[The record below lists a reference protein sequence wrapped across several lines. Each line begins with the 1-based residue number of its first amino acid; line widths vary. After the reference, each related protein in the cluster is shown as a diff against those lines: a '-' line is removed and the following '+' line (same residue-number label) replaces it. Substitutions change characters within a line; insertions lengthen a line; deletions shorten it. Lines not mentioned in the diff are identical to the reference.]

1 MEKVFVD
8 SDIILDLLA
17 KRTPF
22 YDFAA
27 HLFSLADLKKVE
39 IGISS
44 LSFANI
50 NYILA
55 KQIGNRNARKALMKL
70 NALVTITA
78 VDEKI
83 IELSLASEFSDFED
97 AIQYYCA
104 IENNFN
110 TILTRNLKDYKK
122 ASIPVMTAES
132 FLKQ

>member
-8 SDIILDLLA
+8 SDIVLDLLT
-17 KRTPF
+17 KREPY

-27 HLFSLADLKKVE
+27 HLFSLADLKKIQ
-39 IGISS
+39 IGVSS
-44 LSFANI
+44 LCFANI
-50 NYILA
+50 NYLLA
-55 KQIGNRNARKALMKL
+55 KQIGNANARKALLKL
-70 NALVTITA
+70 NTLVTVNN

-104 IENNFN
+104 IENNFK

-132 FLKQ
+132 YLKQ

>member
-17 KRTPF
+17 KREPF
-22 YDFAA
+22 YRFAA
-27 HLFSLADLKKVE
+27 HLFSLADLKKIE
-39 IGISS
+39 IGVSS

-50 NYILA
+50 NYLLA
-55 KQIGNRNARKALMKL
+55 KQIGNENAKKALMKL
-70 NALVTITA
+70 NALVTVNG
-78 VDEKI
+78 VDEKV

-104 IENNFN
+104 IENSFN
-110 TILTRNLKDYKK
+110 TLLTRNLKDYKK

-132 FLKQ
+132 YIKQ